1 SLKRVNEI
9 ILEEKPEKSGSNAP
23 VPLNKTIVITNLHFQ
38 YNPHLNKVLED
49 INIEIPEGKVTAIVG
64 ESGSGKTTLVKLLLR
79 FYPPSDGQIE
89 VGGVSLEDIGLKKWR
104 DRCGAVLQDGKMF
117 NDTILYNI
125 TLQESELDIDKQKL
139 SDAVRLSNLNEF

>member
-1 SLKRVNEI
+1 MTLGMMMAAQYILGQLTGPIHRMIGYVHSLQYAKLSLKRVNEI

-64 ESGSGKTTLVKLLLR
+64 ESGSGKTTLVKLHLR
-79 FYPPSDGQIE
+79 FYPPSDGQI
-89 VGGVSLEDIGLKKWR
+89 
-104 DRCGAVLQDGKMF
+104 
-117 NDTILYNI
+117 
-125 TLQESELDIDKQKL
+125 
-139 SDAVRLSNLNEF
+139 